1 MVHFMNDPKTKNI
14 KPTKER
20 IFEVS
25 LELFAAK
32 GFDAVSVREIGRNVG
47 IRESSIYNHYP
58 SKNAILDD
66 IFQYFEKELIK
77 MRPLEA
83 RNPEK
88 INELTPD
95 VFRERVNRTL
105 NILKTPKMA
114 KIFQISSSEQFRDER
129 AKKIILHTLIKEPQ
143 QFTEK
148 VLEKMVENKTI
159 KPVNPKILS
168 VEFQYPLF
176 SLFLEY
182 LLLSSENSDTSAVE
196 EAISN
201 HVDYFLDT
209 IRGENSK

>member
-1 MVHFMNDPKTKNI
+1 MEDQKSKDNI

-20 IFEVS
+20 IFNVS
-25 LELFAAK
+25 LELFADK
-32 GFDAVSVREIGRNVG
+32 GFDAVSVREIARTVG

-58 SKNAILDD
+58 SKNAIMDS
-66 IFQYFEKELIK
+66 IFAYFQKELVK
-77 MRPLEA
+77 MRPPEA
-83 RNPEK
+83 RDPDK
-88 INELTPD
+88 IHELTPD
-95 VFRERVNRTL
+95 IFRERVNRTL
-105 NILKTPKMA
+105 NILKIPKMA

-148 VLEKMVENKTI
+148 ILEKMVENGTI
-159 KPVNPKILS
+159 IPINPKILS

-182 LLLSSENSDTSAVE
+182 LLLKSEDSDTRAVE

-209 IRGENSK
+209 IGGESST

>member
-1 MVHFMNDPKTKNI
+1 
-14 KPTKER
+14 
-20 IFEVS
+20 
-25 LELFAAK
+25 
-32 GFDAVSVREIGRNVG
+32 
-47 IRESSIYNHYP
+47 
-58 SKNAILDD
+58 
-66 IFQYFEKELIK
+66 
-77 MRPLEA
+77 
-83 RNPEK
+83 
-88 INELTPD
+88 
-95 VFRERVNRTL
+95 
-105 NILKTPKMA
+105 MA

-148 VLEKMVENKTI
+148 VLEKMVENETI

-182 LLLSSENSDTSAVE
+182 LLLRNGNIDTSAVE

-209 IRGENSK
+209 IRGENRI

>member
-1 MVHFMNDPKTKNI
+1 MNDQKTKNI

>member
-1 MVHFMNDPKTKNI
+1 MEDEKSKDKI
-14 KPTKER
+14 RPTKET

-25 LELFAAK
+25 LELFASK

-66 IFQYFEKELIK
+66 IFQCFEKELIK
-77 MRPLEA
+77 MRPPEA
-83 RNPEK
+83 RNPDK

-114 KIFQISSSEQFRDER
+114 KIFQISTSEQFRDER

-143 QFTEK
+143 QFTQK
-148 VLEKMVENKTI
+148 ILEKMVENGTI
-159 KPVNPKILS
+159 NPVNPKILS

-182 LLLSSENSDTSAVE
+182 LLLRSEDSDTSTVE

-201 HVDYFLDT
+201 HVDYFLNT
-209 IRGENSK
+209 IRGENSI

>member
-1 MVHFMNDPKTKNI
+1 MEDEKSKDKI

-20 IFEVS
+20 IFDVS
-25 LELFAAK
+25 IELFAAK
-32 GFDAVSVREIGRNVG
+32 GFDAVSVREIARGVG

-77 MRPLEA
+77 MRPPEA
-83 RNPEK
+83 QNPAK
-88 INELTPD
+88 LNELTLD
-95 VFRERVNRTL
+95 VFRERVKRTL

-148 VLEKMVENKTI
+148 VLEKMVENGTI

-182 LLLSSENSDTSAVE
+182 LLLTSEDLDTSTVE

-209 IRGENSK
+209 IRGENRK

>member
-1 MVHFMNDPKTKNI
+1 
-14 KPTKER
+14 
-20 IFEVS
+20 
-25 LELFAAK
+25 
-32 GFDAVSVREIGRNVG
+32 VG

-77 MRPLEA
+77 MRPPEA
-83 RNPEK
+83 QNPAK
-88 INELTPD
+88 LNELTLD
-95 VFRERVNRTL
+95 VFRERVKRTL

-148 VLEKMVENKTI
+148 VLEKMVENGTI

-182 LLLSSENSDTSAVE
+182 LLLTSEDSDTSTVE

-209 IRGENSK
+209 IRGENRK

>member
-1 MVHFMNDPKTKNI
+1 MEDEKSKDKI

-20 IFEVS
+20 IFDVS
-25 LELFAAK
+25 IELFAAK
-32 GFDAVSVREIGRNVG
+32 GFDAVSVREIARGVG

-77 MRPLEA
+77 MRPPEA
-83 RNPEK
+83 QDPAK
-88 INELTPD
+88 LNELTLD
-95 VFRERVNRTL
+95 VFRERVKRTL

-148 VLEKMVENKTI
+148 VLEKMVENGTI

-182 LLLSSENSDTSAVE
+182 LLLRSEDSDTSTVE
-196 EAISN
+196 EVISN

-209 IRGENSK
+209 IRGENRKLAY

>member
-1 MVHFMNDPKTKNI
+1 VHFMNDPKTKNI

>member
-1 MVHFMNDPKTKNI
+1 MEAEKSKDKI
-14 KPTKER
+14 KPTKEK
-20 IFEVS
+20 IFDVS
-25 LELFAAK
+25 IELFAAK
-32 GFDAVSVREIGRNVG
+32 GFDAVSVREIARGVG

-77 MRPLEA
+77 MRPPEA
-83 RNPEK
+83 QDPAK
-88 INELTPD
+88 LNELTLD

-159 KPVNPKILS
+159 IPVNPKILS

-182 LLLSSENSDTSAVE
+182 LLLTSEDSDTIAVE
-196 EAISN
+196 EVISN

>member
-1 MVHFMNDPKTKNI
+1 MEDEKSKDKI

-20 IFEVS
+20 IFDVS
-25 LELFAAK
+25 IELFAAK
-32 GFDAVSVREIGRNVG
+32 GFDAVSVREIARGVG

-77 MRPLEA
+77 MRPPEA
-83 RNPEK
+83 QNPAK
-88 INELTPD
+88 LNELTPD
-95 VFRERVNRTL
+95 VFRERVKRTL

-159 KPVNPKILS
+159 KPINPKILS

-182 LLLSSENSDTSAVE
+182 LLLRSEDSDTITVE
-196 EAISN
+196 DAITN
-201 HVDYFLDT
+201 HVNYFLDT
-209 IRGENSK
+209 IRGESSK

>member
-1 MVHFMNDPKTKNI
+1 MNDPKTKNI